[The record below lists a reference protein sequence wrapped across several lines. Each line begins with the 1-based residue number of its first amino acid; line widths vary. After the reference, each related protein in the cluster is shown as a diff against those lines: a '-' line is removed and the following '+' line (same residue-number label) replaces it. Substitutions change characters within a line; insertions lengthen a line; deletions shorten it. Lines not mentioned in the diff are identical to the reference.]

1 MRENDSVNDQVKL
14 FAETI
19 GKADEFIG
27 AFLCFSLMFFFW
39 LGGGGIFTLT
49 FDYHK
54 WIKKS
59 P

>member
-27 AFLCFSLMFFFW
+27 AFLCFSLMFFFLVGRW
-39 LGGGGIFTLT
+39 GHI
-49 FDYHK
+49 YSN
-54 WIKKS
+54 I
-59 P
+59 